1 MNRNDFSELGEQI
14 KNLVQDA
21 VDSQNFD
28 QLSRTIGAAI
38 NQTLNTVGDTFNNTV
53 NNVGKNIND
62 TIEHVGQA
70 FQNGTHGYDHAPKR
84 KPVSKEPYYGPRKRS
99 ANRREPDVARTSFP
113 PNLVKNCTSLNI
125 GGTALAAI
133 GTSCSVMFGLV
144 LMLVAI
150 ATPEFLI
157 PIVLFSV
164 FFAGSLIM
172 ALTGFRMRKRYERF
186 QFYLAQLC
194 DKTYIS
200 IQSLSDSL
208 GKSKRFVVRDLQNM
222 IRKRMF
228 LQGHMDEQKTC
239 LMISDASYQ
248 QYQQLIQNTKLQEES
263 RKKTAG
269 FSSEKEENTSKKEE
283 YSEEV
288 RKIIEEGNS
297 YIEKIRFCNDQISDA
312 QFSAKLSRL
321 ELIVTKIFNCV
332 KENPDFASDL
342 RKFMDYYLP
351 TTWKLIN
358 AYRTLDQQPV
368 EGENISSSKKEIS
381 DTLDT
386 INAAFENLLDRFFQS
401 TAWDISTDISVL
413 QTMLAQEGLTDQGF
427 PGSKKKK

>member
-1 MNRNDFSELGEQI
+1 MNRYDFSELGEQI

-28 QLSRTIGAAI
+28 QLSRTIGSTI

-62 TIEHVGQA
+62 TIENVSQA
-70 FQNGTHGYDHAPKR
+70 FQNNARGYTTTKKTTSREA
-84 KPVSKEPYYGPRKRS
+84 YYGPRKRS
-99 ANRREPDVARTSFP
+99 ADRREPHAAHVSFP
-113 PNLVKNCTSLNI
+113 PNLIRNCSSLNI
-125 GGTALAAI
+125 GGTALAVI
-133 GTSCSVMFGLV
+133 GASFSVIFGFL
-144 LMLVAI
+144 LMVTAI
-150 ATPEFLI
+150 AAPNFLV
-157 PIVLFSV
+157 PIALFSF
-164 FFAGSLIM
+164 FFAGSFLM
-172 ALTGFRMRKRYERF
+172 AFLGFRMKKRYERF
-186 QFYLAQLC
+186 QFYIRQLR

-200 IQSLSDSL
+200 IQNLADSL
-208 GKSKRFVVRDLQNM
+208 GKSKRFVIRDLQNM

-228 LQGHMDEQKTC
+228 LEGHIDAQKTC
-239 LMISDASYQ
+239 LIISDASYQ
-248 QYQQLIQNTKLQEES
+248 QYLQLIENTKLQEEA
-263 RKKTAG
+263 RKKE
-269 FSSEKEENTSKKEE
+269 EKTSAYEEKNDSKKEE
-283 YSEEV
+283 YPEEV

-297 YIEKIRFCNDQISDA
+297 YIEKIRVCNAQISDES
-312 QFSAKLSRL
+312 FSSKLSRL
-321 ELIVTKIFNCV
+321 ELVVTKIFNCV

-351 TTWKLIN
+351 TTWKLID

-386 INAAFENLLDRFFQS
+386 INTAFENLLDRFFKD

>member
-1 MNRNDFSELGEQI
+1 MSDLFE
-14 KNLVQDA
+14 VP
-21 VDSQNFD
+21 FD
-28 QLSRTIGAAI
+28 PSVVEPIFDMRIL
-38 NQTLNTVGDTFNNTV
+38 
-53 NNVGKNIND
+53 
-62 TIEHVGQA
+62 
-70 FQNGTHGYDHAPKR
+70 FQ
-84 KPVSKEPYYGPRKRS
+84 
-99 ANRREPDVARTSFP
+99 
-113 PNLVKNCTSLNI
+113 
-125 GGTALAAI
+125 
-133 GTSCSVMFGLV
+133 
-144 LMLVAI
+144 
-150 ATPEFLI
+150 
-157 PIVLFSV
+157 
-164 FFAGSLIM
+164 
-172 ALTGFRMRKRYERF
+172 
-186 QFYLAQLC
+186 
-194 DKTYIS
+194 
-200 IQSLSDSL
+200 
-208 GKSKRFVVRDLQNM
+208 
-222 IRKRMF
+222 
-228 LQGHMDEQKTC
+228 
-239 LMISDASYQ
+239 
-248 QYQQLIQNTKLQEES
+248 
-263 RKKTAG
+263 
-269 FSSEKEENTSKKEE
+269 EE

-351 TTWKLIN
+351 TTWKLID
-358 AYRTLDQQPV
+358 AYRMLDQQPV

>member
-28 QLSRTIGAAI
+28 QLSRTIGAAV
-38 NQTLNTVGDTFNNTV
+38 NQTLNTVGDTFNSTV

-62 TIEHVGQA
+62 TLQHVGQA
-70 FQNGTHGYDHAPKR
+70 FQNETQSYDHAPKGR
-84 KPVSKEPYYGPRKRS
+84 PISKEPYYGPRMRS
-99 ANRREPDVARTSFP
+99 ASRREPDITRASFSP
-113 PNLVKNCTSLNI
+113 DLVKNCTSLNI
-125 GGTALAAI
+125 GGTALAAV
-133 GTSCSVMFGLV
+133 GTACSVMFGLI
-144 LMLVAI
+144 LLLLAI
-150 ATPEFLI
+150 AVPEFLI

-164 FFAGSLIM
+164 FFAGSLVM

-186 QFYLAQLC
+186 QFYLGQLR

-200 IQSLSDSL
+200 IQNLSDSL

-228 LQGHMDEQKTC
+228 LQGHIDEQKTC

-248 QYQQLIQNTKLQEES
+248 QYRQLIENTKLQEEA
-263 RKKTAG
+263 RKKPAH
-269 FSSEKEENTSKKEE
+269 FSSEKEE
-283 YSEEV
+283 YPEEV

-297 YIEKIRFCNDQISDA
+297 YIKKIRFCKDQISDP

-332 KENPDFASDL
+332 KESPDFASDL

-351 TTWKLIN
+351 TTWKLID
-358 AYRTLDQQPV
+358 AYRTLDQQPI
-368 EGENISSSKKEIS
+368 EGETISSSKKEIS

-401 TAWDISTDISVL
+401 AAWDISTDISVL